1 MLSVKHHPN
10 IVRCL
15 NCFLEENQICIEQEY
30 CDRGDLNQ
38 LMGMQQGM
46 PFREVKV
53 KKFVIEILLALDCIH
68 DLNIVHRDLKPS
80 NIFVKGRN
88 LEVKI
93 GDFGV
98 SCHFLTLTDREDDEW
113 AEHQQL
119 QYRDALLLLA

>member
-15 NCFLEENQICIEQEY
+15 NCFLEESQICIEQEY

-98 SCHFLTLTDREDDEW
+98 SSHFLTLKDREDDEW

-119 QYRDALLLLA
+119 